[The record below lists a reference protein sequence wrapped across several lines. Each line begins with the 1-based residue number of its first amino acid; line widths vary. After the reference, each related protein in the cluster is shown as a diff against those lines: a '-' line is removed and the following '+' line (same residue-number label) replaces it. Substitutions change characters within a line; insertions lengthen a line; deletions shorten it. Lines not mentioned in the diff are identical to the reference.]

1 MWLFDKIKKMFD
13 KTISL
18 SEKNRS
24 NLITYIKLKNNTLKL
39 GQEIKIDDGYNLV
52 SIYYNHFCDI
62 VGSGTHKM
70 DELVLPRMYRLF
82 YNATR
87 KENENISDKIQNAD
101 LYFLNLSQMKALLRT
116 GKIVF
121 MSNGEKVKARL
132 KYDVEYKIS
141 DVTKFMEY
149 FASEF
154 AILKNS
160 KVVGEVEYFLNDKIE
175 NCVENSDFDDLF
187 SKKSDVEAMMLNKL
201 QEMKDE
207 LGVEV
212 VSVVLS
218 DIEVPKKQLGKK
230 IIAKNKVETSDEV
243 LKMVENSIN
252 GVTSA
257 KEEVLARDATQ
268 EMAKKE
274 DESSFSAQNGLS
286 SNGGFNLQ
294 NAEQCSAQKA
304 SPSCDDI
311 IKDVNLTQGALYNV
325 DGKKE
330 KWEDSY
336 KIETSPYKISDAPQ
350 EAPNLFEEPRVESK
364 KLVNESEEPPKVI
377 TKYKVVVK
385 CPCCGAKNDEDAE
398 TCMVC
403 KSKL

>member
-1 MWLFDKIKKMFD
+1 MWLFDKIKKMFN
-13 KTISL
+13 KGISL
-18 SEKNRS
+18 SEKNRG
-24 NLITYIKLKNNTLKL
+24 NLITYIKLKDNTLKL
-39 GQEIKIDDGYNLV
+39 GQEIKVDDGYNLV

-62 VGSGTHKM
+62 VGAGTHKM
-70 DELVLPRMYRLF
+70 DELALPRMYRLF

-87 KENENISDKIQNAD
+87 KENEKISDKIQNAD
-101 LYFLNLSQMKALLRT
+101 LYFLNLNQMKASLRT

-132 KYDVEYKIS
+132 KCDVEYKIS
-141 DVTKFMEY
+141 DVAKFMEY

-154 AILKNS
+154 AILKNG

-175 NCVENSDFDDLF
+175 KSIEKSDFDDLF
-187 SKKSDVEAMMLNKL
+187 SKKSEVEAMMLNRL

-212 VSVVLS
+212 MSVVLS

-243 LKMVENSIN
+243 LKMAENSIN

-257 KEEVLARDATQ
+257 KEEILARDETQ
-268 EMAKKE
+268 EMAGKE
-274 DESSFSAQNGLS
+274 GESSCSAQNGFS

-294 NAEQCSAQKA
+294 NKEQCSAQKT

-311 IKDVNLTQGALYNV
+311 IKDVNLTQGVLYSGG
-325 DGKKE
+325 GKKE

-350 EAPNLFEEPRVESK
+350 EAPNLFEEPKVEPRK
-364 KLVNESEEPPKVI
+364 PVEEPVKVV

-385 CPCCGAKNDEDAE
+385 CPCCGAKNEEDAE
-398 TCMVC
+398 ICMVC